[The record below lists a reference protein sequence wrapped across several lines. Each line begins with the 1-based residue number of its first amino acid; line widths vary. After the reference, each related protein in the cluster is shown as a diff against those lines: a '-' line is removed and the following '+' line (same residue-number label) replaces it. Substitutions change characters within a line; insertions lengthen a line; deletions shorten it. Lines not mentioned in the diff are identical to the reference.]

1 MFWLFFSTHS
11 FFHKVQTVFVWFDI
25 YIKKRNETFLDWKR
39 PPTPPIWNF
48 FKKTSEFDNQGFLS
62 LISVFTFKRCL
73 WYVQPPYELTHRTY
87 ATTSSPPTLWPC
99 SAFPSSSSPSSTSAS
114 SKSSRFTVNIQCSF
128 AKKLSKQKFWIVG
141 LKCEVFFSA
150 HSIQPQLFK
159 FN

>member
-1 MFWLFFSTHS
+1 MFWLFFQLIHCFTKYRLFLSDS
-11 FFHKVQTVFVWFDI
+11 I
-25 YIKKRNETFLDWKR
+25 YTLKNAMKLFLDWKR

-141 LKCEVFFSA
+141 LKCEVGCFLFRALHPASA
-150 HSIQPQLFK
+150 L
-159 FN
+159 

>member
-1 MFWLFFSTHS
+1 MLIDICSGFFFQLIHCFTKYRLFLSDSIYTLKNAMKLFWIEKDHPLPPFGTFSKRHPNLT
-11 FFHKVQTVFVWFDI
+11 
-25 YIKKRNETFLDWKR
+25 IKA
-39 PPTPPIWNF
+39 
-48 FKKTSEFDNQGFLS
+48 SLS

-128 AKKLSKQKFWIVG
+128 AKKLSKQKF
-141 LKCEVFFSA
+141 
-150 HSIQPQLFK
+150 
-159 FN
+159 

>member
-1 MFWLFFSTHS
+1 MLIDICSGFFFNSFIVSQSTDCFCLIRYNTLKNAMKLFWIEKDHPLPPFGTFSKRHPNLT
-11 FFHKVQTVFVWFDI
+11 
-25 YIKKRNETFLDWKR
+25 IKA
-39 PPTPPIWNF
+39 
-48 FKKTSEFDNQGFLS
+48 SLS

-128 AKKLSKQKFWIVG
+128 AKKLSKQKF
-141 LKCEVFFSA
+141 
-150 HSIQPQLFK
+150 
-159 FN
+159 